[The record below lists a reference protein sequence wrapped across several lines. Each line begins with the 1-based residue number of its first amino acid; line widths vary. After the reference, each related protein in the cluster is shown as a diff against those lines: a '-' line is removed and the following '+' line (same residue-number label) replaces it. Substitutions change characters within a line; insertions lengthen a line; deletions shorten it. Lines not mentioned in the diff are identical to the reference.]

1 MKRKKLKKLIT
12 TVLTIAFFTNSMG
25 TLAFGVTNDVAG
37 KSYSDLVQSLK
48 NQITFDEKDNLST
61 ISNDVDTTTSDMI
74 SVIVEFVSEPLALS
88 NTSTYDSTEN
98 KVDRDHR
105 VFEKYLSNLPV
116 QYGSEGQSPT
126 IQYSYKTVF
135 NGVSL
140 KVKGTDIEA
149 LAKSGVVK
157 RIHKD
162 AEVKVD
168 PPINEEVKSTS
179 ENEITPL
186 MMDSIPKLG
195 IDQLHNEDIKGQGIK
210 VGVLDTGIDYNHPDL
225 TNAYEGFRAENGDV
239 KNQDINTTIGW
250 DFVDNDAD
258 PMETT
263 YKDWQ
268 ESGQPEF
275 DLDGNSYYTAH
286 GTHVSGTIAGTGDN
300 QTAEFPVLGVAP
312 DVELYGYRVLGKYG
326 SGSTAGIIAAIEK
339 SVTDGMDVINMSLGS
354 NGANGPYDPMVTA
367 VNNATKAGVVTTI
380 ANGNSGPL
388 SYSVGTPGTAQLPIA
403 VGASTVDYEI
413 KNFDLKIGDLNINAS
428 LLGPSFN
435 YKIDDLLNRDLDV
448 VDCGLGYPEDFEGKD
463 LTGKIAFIDRG
474 VLTFVEKAKNAAA
487 AGAEA
492 IILANNTKDNEIP
505 FLGEQVGANILAITL
520 DDGNSLKEVLSEEVP
535 EQLSI
540 TPLDTTFVAGDEI
553 AGFSS
558 VGPVK
563 RTYEIRPDLVAPGYN
578 VYSTAPEYINDNN
591 EDEENYNV
599 AYQRMSGTSMA
610 TPHIAGIAALILQAH
625 PEYTPEEVKL
635 AMMNTSE
642 QIFDEDDLNYS
653 VHEAGAGRVNAYE
666 SVHEEVS
673 FSAEYD
679 VTYGVEPLSIKNI
692 TGMLSYGKII
702 DSKSGEMTKTIPVTV
717 TNNSSESKSYTIVV
731 EYSNSSRAKDAV
743 ANGFKLNLPTSVEVA
758 AGESKTFDVTLSA
771 YSPLEFGTYEGYIHF
786 TEFNNTESTYQMPF
800 SVNLM
805 KDGFQSLT
813 YPSLDNGYAQGI
825 TAFTCSN
832 LVNRN
837 PQTFYGFSDI
847 TFQLQINNEIKTIE
861 GYVVDPETKERVGY
875 VGKQDASW
883 IPVGTDVMVEGF
895 ASNGRSKKIVNG
907 KISHEE
913 FPLQT
918 GIYDLEVVATE
929 YTGTVISEY
938 LPMAVINDTYSDKVT
953 FNMEDGVIEVTEDM
967 YTNNVWFDDKEHEGI
982 WLKANAYNDI
992 VEQLKTTYG
1001 LSYLKQDEVNTIF
1014 AEGMDRSGYPIQMG
1028 TMSLGNGDIL
1038 VAGVERSDLESG
1050 FFRTNLTY
1058 TNAGKIMNK
1067 PTSFIFVDK
1076 DKSYLTIDTDT
1087 DTLSKG
1093 KTLTSTISINNAE
1106 NVLKGSFAIQTAGD
1120 INYDNLKI
1128 IASEELKKLAGDN
1141 IKTDITFEVVS
1152 DGWSSFPQFNVS
1164 FEITSTDS
1172 NFKGIN
1178 GDMKLFDIVTDVKS
1192 YNGVDEELMDDN
1204 NFTYATFRGVD
1215 GKFSNISNEKVD
1227 VMAGTIYKTFD
1238 VEYSDRTLIYVS
1250 TTSPLGGMRQANAYV
1265 VDPQGQR
1272 YEPTYTS
1279 LDDWMGRNHRFTFN
1293 ELPVIDGDYK
1303 VILEMPG
1310 CFDSVMSVPGS
1321 KLNKNNDRVGNT
1333 YSLTSASFLAPAM
1346 TSYAGDVNDDG
1357 AIDIVDAYEL
1367 AKDYV
1372 PGEEHPFSLNPEDKA
1387 QTRVTDLTQDG
1398 VVNYYDMYLLLNN
1411 YLMQDL
1417 TREDS
1422 KVPEEY
1428 LDGRDIIDILESC
1441 GYYDEVPEMNIELN
1455 LDSEISLVGDTVNLT
1470 VTPPPGTEGV
1480 EFEYEFSV
1488 REKNDK
1494 EWTIIKERSEE
1505 NIASWQSKVAGNYE
1519 FRSRIFLDEIE
1530 YVWQDNKV
1538 HTVNWADL
1546 KGIELSNDGLVEG
1559 VLNMNTGDKTQLSV
1573 NLNPWNARPQE
1584 FVWSSSDESVIT
1596 VENGNI
1602 TALKEGSATITAKTA
1617 DSQFSTKCTINVKD
1631 IKIESIQLNKDTLDI
1646 NVGDSETLIATIK
1659 PENATNKNV
1668 TWASADEKIVTVEN
1682 GNIVGVSAGTTMVTV
1697 TSEDGNFSDSCIVN
1711 VKASEVP
1718 PTKPEAKKIILN
1730 KNNAKLNV
1738 GDNITLKASVK
1749 PTDAEMP
1756 EIVWSS
1762 SDKMVATVKDGV
1774 VTAVGSGKAK
1784 ITVKSKDGKLS
1795 DTCNITVSKK
1805 DNDTSLPQTGAI
1817 AGSSLLGT
1825 AGLMT
1830 LGLSSLILIGK
1841 KKEQDNE

>member
-1 MKRKKLKKLIT
+1 MKRKKIKKLIT

-25 TLAFGVTNDVAG
+25 TLAFGVTNDDAS

-48 NQITFDEKDNLST
+48 NQITYTEEDNLPN
-61 ISNDVDTTTSDMI
+61 ISKDIDTTTSDMV

-88 NTSTYDSTEN
+88 KASTYDSTEN

-105 VFEKYLSNLPV
+105 IFEKYLSTLPAP
-116 QYGSEGQSPT
+116 YGSEGQAPA

-140 KVKGTDIEA
+140 KIKGTDIEA
-149 LAKSGVVK
+149 LTKSGVVK
-157 RIHKD
+157 RIYTD

-179 ENEITPL
+179 ENEIAPL
-186 MMDSIPKLG
+186 MMDSLPTLG
-195 IDQLHNEDIKGQGIK
+195 IDDLHDEDINGTGIK

-225 TNAYEGFRAENGDV
+225 TNVYKGYRGETGSKD
-239 KNQDINTTIGW
+239 QDYNTTKGW
-250 DFVDNDAD
+250 DYIDKDAD

-263 YKDWQ
+263 YKDWLA
-268 ESGQPEF
+268 SGKPEF
-275 DLDGNSYYTAH
+275 NSNGDAYYTSH

-300 QTAEFPVLGVAP
+300 TNAEFPVLGVAP
-312 DVELYGYRVLGKYG
+312 KVELYGYRVLGNYG
-326 SGSTAGIIAAIEK
+326 SGATAGIIAAIEK
-339 SVTDGMDVINMSLGS
+339 SLLDGMDVINMSLGS
-354 NGANGPYDPMVTA
+354 SGDYGPYDPLVTA
-367 VNNATKAGVVTTI
+367 VNNATKAGVVTVI
-380 ANGNSGPL
+380 SNGNSGPNA
-388 SYSVGTPGTAQLPIA
+388 YTVGSPGTAQLPIA
-403 VGASTVDYEI
+403 VGASTVAY
-413 KNFDLKIGDLNINAS
+413 NINSYQLEIGGIKVNSA

-435 YKIDDLLNRDLDV
+435 WSMEELLNTELEV
-448 VDCGLGYPEDFEGKD
+448 VNCGLGYPDDFEGKD

-474 VLTFVEKAKNAAA
+474 ILSFVEKAKNAAD
-487 AGAEA
+487 AGAKA
-492 IILANNTKDNEIP
+492 VIIANNTTATEIP
-505 FLGEQVGANILAITL
+505 FLGEQIGANILAITL
-520 DDGNSLKEVLSEEVP
+520 EDGNKLKEALSEK
-535 EQLSI
+535 LTI
-540 TPLDTTFVAGDEI
+540 TSTGTTFVPGDEI

-563 RTYEIRPDLVAPGYN
+563 RTYEIRPDIVAPGYN
-578 VYSTAPEYINDNN
+578 VYSTAPEYINDKN
-591 EDEENYNV
+591 EDEQNYNV

-610 TPHIAGIAALILQAH
+610 APHIAGIAALILQAH

-642 QIFDEDDLNYS
+642 QIFDKDDLNYS

-666 SVHEEVS
+666 AVHEEVS

-679 VTYGVEPLSIKNI
+679 VTYGEEPLSTKNI

-702 DSKSGEMTKTIPVTV
+702 DSKSEEMTKTTPVTV
-717 TNNSSESKSYTIVV
+717 TNNSTESKSYKIDV
-731 EYSNSSRAKDAV
+731 EYSNSPRAKDAV
-743 ANGFKLNLPTSVEVA
+743 VNGFKLNLPTSVEVA
-758 AGESKTFDVTLSA
+758 AGESKTFDVAFSA
-771 YSPLEFGTYEGYIHF
+771 SSPLEFGTYEGYIHF
-786 TEFNNTESTYQMPF
+786 TELNNTESTYQMPF

-813 YPSLDNGYAQGI
+813 YPALDNGYAQGI

-832 LVNRN
+832 LVDRN
-837 PQTFYGFSDI
+837 PQTFFGFSDI
-847 TFQLQINNEIKTIE
+847 TFQLQINNEIKTLE

-883 IPVGTDVMVEGF
+883 IPVGTDVMIEGF
-895 ASNGRSKKIVNG
+895 ASNGRARKIVNG

-938 LPMAVINDTYSDKVT
+938 LPMAAINDTYSDKVT

-967 YTNNVWFDDKEHEGI
+967 YTNNVWFDNNEHEGI
-982 WLKANAYNDI
+982 WLKANVYNDI

-1014 AEGMDRSGYPIQMG
+1014 ADGMDRSGYPIQMG

-1050 FFRTNLTY
+1050 FFRTNLSY

-1067 PTSFIFVDK
+1067 PTSFTFVDK
-1076 DKSYLTIDTDT
+1076 NKSYLTVDTDT

-1106 NVLKGSFAIQTAGD
+1106 NVLKGSFAIQTTGD

-1128 IASEELKKLAGDN
+1128 IASDELKKLAGDN
-1141 IKTDITFEVVS
+1141 IKTDITFEVVN
-1152 DGWSSFPQFNVS
+1152 DGWSSLPQFNVS

-1178 GDMKLFDIVTDVKS
+1178 GDMRLFDIVTDVKS

-1204 NFTYATFRGVD
+1204 NFTYATFKGVD
-1215 GKFSNISNEKVD
+1215 GQFFNTSKEQVD

-1238 VEYSDRTLIYVS
+1238 VEYSDRTLIYVN
-1250 TTSPLGGMRQANAYV
+1250 TSSPWSGMKQANAYV

-1272 YEPTYTS
+1272 YEPTYTA
-1279 LDDWMGRNHRFTFN
+1279 LDDWMGRSHRFTFN

-1321 KLNKNNDRVGNT
+1321 KLNKNNDRIGNT
-1333 YSLTSASFLAPAM
+1333 YSLTSASFLAPSM
-1346 TSYAGDVNDDG
+1346 TSYAGDVNADG

-1367 AKDYV
+1367 SKDYV
-1372 PGEEHPFSLNPEDKA
+1372 PGEEHPFSLNPEDEA

-1398 VVNYYDMYLLLNN
+1398 VVDYYDMYLLLNN

-1455 LDSEISLVGDTVNLT
+1455 LDSEASLVGDTVNLT
-1470 VTPPPGTEGV
+1470 VTPPPGTEGI
-1480 EFEYEFSV
+1480 EFEYEFAV

-1494 EWTIIKERSEE
+1494 DWTIIKERSGESTT
-1505 NIASWQSKVAGNYE
+1505 SWQSKVAGNYE

-1546 KGIELSNDGLVEG
+1546 KGIELSNDSLVEG
-1559 VLNMNTGDKTQLSV
+1559 ILNMNTGDKTQLAV
-1573 NLNPWNARPQE
+1573 NLNPWNAKPQE

-1596 VENGNI
+1596 IENGNI
-1602 TALKEGSATITAKTA
+1602 TALKEGSSTITAKTA
-1617 DSQFSTKCTINVKD
+1617 DSQFSTTCTVNVKD
-1631 IKIESIQLNKDTLDI
+1631 IKVESIELNKDSLDLKV
-1646 NVGDSETLIATIK
+1646 NEEETLSVTFN

-1668 TWASADEKIVTVEN
+1668 TWTSADEKIATVEN
-1682 GNIVGVSAGTTMVTV
+1682 GKVIGVSAGTTMVTV

-1730 KNNAKLNV
+1730 KNSAKLNV
-1738 GDNITLKASVK
+1738 GDKITLKASVK

-1762 SDKMVATVKDGV
+1762 SDEKVATVKDGV

-1805 DNDTSLPQTGAI
+1805 DKDTSLPQTGAVV
-1817 AGSSLLGT
+1817 GSGLLGA

-1830 LGLSSLILIGK
+1830 LGVSSLIVIGK
-1841 KKEQDNE
+1841 KKEQDNK

>member
-1 MKRKKLKKLIT
+1 MKRKKIKKLIT

-25 TLAFGVTNDVAG
+25 TLAFGVTNDATG

-48 NQITFDEKDNLST
+48 NQITYNEKDNLPT
-61 ISNDVDTTTSDMI
+61 ISNDVDTTNSDMV

-88 NTSTYDSTEN
+88 NASTYDLTEN

-105 VFEKYLSNLPV
+105 VFEKYLSNLPSP
-116 QYGSEGQSPT
+116 YDSDGQSPT
-126 IQYSYKTVF
+126 IQHSYKTVF
-135 NGVSL
+135 NGVAL
-140 KVKGTDIEA
+140 KIKGTDIEA
-149 LAKSGVVK
+149 LTKSGVVK

-162 AEVKVD
+162 TEIKAD
-168 PPINEEVKSTS
+168 PPINEDVKSTS
-179 ENEITPL
+179 ENEITPF
-186 MMDSIPKLG
+186 MMDSVPKLG
-195 IDQLHNEDIKGQGIK
+195 IDILHNEDIKGQGIK

-225 TNAYEGFRAENGDV
+225 TNAYEGFRNVNDDA
-239 KNQDINTTIGW
+239 KNQDIDTVKGW

-275 DLDGNSYYTAH
+275 DSDGNSYYTSH

-300 QTAEFPVLGVAP
+300 KTAEFPVLGVAP
-312 DVELYGYRVLGKYG
+312 NVELYGYRVLGKYG
-326 SGSTAGIIAAIEK
+326 SGSTTGIIAAIEK

-354 NGANGPYDPMVTA
+354 NGGNGPYDPLVTA
-367 VNNATKAGVVTTI
+367 VNNATKAGVVTAI
-380 ANGNSGPL
+380 SNGNSGP
-388 SYSVGTPGTAQLPIA
+388 SNYTVGSPGTAQLPIA

-413 KNFDLKIGDLNINAS
+413 KNFGLEIGGVNVNAP

-435 YKIDDLLNRDLDV
+435 YKMDELLNKDLEV
-448 VDCGLGYPEDFEGKD
+448 VYCGLGYPEDFEGKD

-474 VLTFVEKAKNAAA
+474 IITFVEKAKNAAA

-492 IILANNTKDNEIP
+492 IILANNTTDTEIP
-505 FLGEQVGANILAITL
+505 FLGEQIGANILVVTQ
-520 DDGNSLKEVLSEEVP
+520 DDGNSLKDILSEK
-535 EQLSI
+535 LSI
-540 TPLDTTFVAGDEI
+540 TPLDTISVAGDEV

-578 VYSTAPEYINDNN
+578 VYSTAPEYINDKNV
-591 EDEENYNV
+591 DEENYNV

-610 TPHIAGIAALILQAH
+610 APHIAGIAALILQAH

-635 AMMNTSE
+635 AMMNTTE
-642 QIFDEDDLNYS
+642 QIFDKDDLNYS

-666 SVHEEVS
+666 AVHEEVS

-679 VTYGVEPLSIKNI
+679 VTYGQEPLSTKNI
-692 TGMLSYGKII
+692 TGMLSYGRII
-702 DSKSGEMTKTIPVTV
+702 APDSGEMTKTIPVTV
-717 TNNSSESKSYTIVV
+717 TNNSIELKSYKIDV
-731 EYSNSSRAKDAV
+731 EYSNSPRAKDALE
-743 ANGFKLNLPTSVEVA
+743 NGFKLNIPTSVEVA

-771 YSPLEFGTYEGYIHF
+771 FSPLEFGTYEGYIHF
-786 TEFNNTESTYQMPF
+786 TELNNTESTYQMPF

-805 KDGFQSLT
+805 KDGFQTLT
-813 YPSLDNGYAQGI
+813 YPSLENGYAQGI

-832 LVNRN
+832 LPNRN
-837 PQTFYGFSDI
+837 PQTFYGFGDI
-847 TFQLQINNEIKTIE
+847 SFMLQVNNEIKTIE

-883 IPVGTDVMVEGF
+883 IPAGTDVMIENF
-895 ASNGRSKKIVNG
+895 ASNGRAKKIVNG
-907 KISHEE
+907 KVSHEE

-929 YTGTVISEY
+929 YTGTVISDY
-938 LPMAVINDTYSDKVT
+938 LPMAVINDTYSDKLT

-967 YTNNVWFDDKEHEGI
+967 YTNNVWFDNKEHEGI
-982 WLKANAYNDI
+982 WLKANVYNDI

-1001 LSYLKQDEVNTIF
+1001 LNYLKQDEVNTIF
-1014 AEGMDRSGYPIQMG
+1014 ANGMDRSGYPIQMG

-1038 VAGVERSDLESG
+1038 IAGVERSDLESG
-1050 FFRTNLTY
+1050 FFRTDLTY

-1067 PTSFIFVDK
+1067 PTSFTFVDK
-1076 DKSYLTIDTDT
+1076 NKSYLTIDTDT
-1087 DTLSKG
+1087 EKLSKG

-1106 NVLKGSFAIQTAGD
+1106 NVLKGSFAIQALGD

-1128 IASEELKKLAGDN
+1128 IASDELKKLAGN
-1141 IKTDITFEVVS
+1141 NMKTDISFEVVD
-1152 DGWSSFPQFNVS
+1152 DGWSSLSQFNVS

-1172 NFKGIN
+1172 SFKGIN
-1178 GDMKLFDIVTDVKS
+1178 GDMKLFDIITDVKS
-1192 YNGVDEELMDDN
+1192 YNGIGEDLMDDN
-1204 NFTYATFRGVD
+1204 NFTYATFKGVD
-1215 GKFSNISNEKVD
+1215 GEFFNTSKEQVD
-1227 VMAGTIYKTFD
+1227 VMAGTIYKNFD
-1238 VEYSDRTLIYVS
+1238 IEYTDRTLIYVA
-1250 TTSPLGGMRQANAYV
+1250 TSSPWSGMVQANAYV
-1265 VDPQGQR
+1265 VDPEGNK
-1272 YEPTYTS
+1272 YEPTYTM
-1279 LDDWMGRNHRFTFN
+1279 LDDWMGRSHLFTFN

-1303 VILEMPG
+1303 VVLEMPG
-1310 CFDSVMSVPGS
+1310 CFDSVMSIPGS

-1333 YSLTSASFLAPAM
+1333 YSLTSASFLAPSM
-1346 TSYAGDVNDDG
+1346 ISYAGDVNDDG
-1357 AIDIVDAYEL
+1357 AIDIVDAYEV

-1372 PGEEHPFSLNPEDKA
+1372 PGEEHLFSLNPEDKA

-1398 VVNYYDMYLLLNN
+1398 VVNYYDMYLLLSN

-1455 LDSEISLVGDTVNLT
+1455 LDSEASLVGDTINLT

-1480 EFEYEFSV
+1480 QFEYEFAV

-1494 EWTIIKERSEE
+1494 DWTIIRESSGE
-1505 NIASWQSKVAGNYE
+1505 NTASWQSKVAGNYE

-1546 KGIELSNDGLVEG
+1546 KGIELSNDSLVEG
-1559 VLNMNTGDKTQLSV
+1559 VLNMNTGEKTQLGV
-1573 NLNPWNARPQE
+1573 TLNPWNARPQE
-1584 FVWSSSDESVIT
+1584 FVWSSSDESVVK

-1602 TALKEGSATITAKTA
+1602 TALKEGSAEITVKTA

-1631 IKIESIQLNKDTLDI
+1631 IKVESIELNKDTMDI
-1646 NVGDSETLIATIK
+1646 KVGDSETLTATVN

-1668 TWASADEKIVTVEN
+1668 TWASADEKIATVEN
-1682 GNIVGVSAGTTMVTV
+1682 GKVVGVSAGTTMVTV
-1697 TSEDGNFSDSCIVN
+1697 TSEDGKFSDSCIVN

-1718 PTKPEAKKIILN
+1718 PTKPEATKITLD
-1730 KNNAKLNV
+1730 KDSAKLNV
-1738 GDNITLKASVK
+1738 GDKLTLKASVT
-1749 PTDAEMP
+1749 PSDAAMP

-1762 SDKMVATVKDGV
+1762 SDEKVATVKDGV
-1774 VTAVGSGKAK
+1774 VTAVGPGKAK

-1805 DNDTSLPQTGAI
+1805 DKDTSLPQTGAI
-1817 AGSSLLGT
+1817 AGSGLLGA

-1830 LGLSSLILIGK
+1830 LCVSSLIIIGK